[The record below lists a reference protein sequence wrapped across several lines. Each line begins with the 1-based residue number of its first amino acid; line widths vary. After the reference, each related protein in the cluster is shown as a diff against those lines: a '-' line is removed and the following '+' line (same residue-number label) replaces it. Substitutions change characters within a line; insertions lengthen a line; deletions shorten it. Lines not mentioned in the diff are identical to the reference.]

1 MPSRQQKESKLRQ
14 LINDMSEEN
23 EYRNLQ
29 QNRDRARSVTVGT
42 CGGGSLELHMR
53 GDYHSSWMSLT
64 PVEALE
70 LAEQLAAASGV
81 HVAMRPKNDFSAWRG
96 WNADNVDY
104 DHIHL
109 LGQSPH
115 VAKHMALKAER
126 EKILEAEAET
136 AKLPFEPNNPE
147 NKERI
152 EEFVMKR
159 TQYENEPHN
168 NTAVTP
174 KTVPLE
180 EEIQQP
186 PSEENYTIHEMVI
199 DKGVDDAMAR
209 IKKEQIPKFDH
220 AKAAANAVEI
230 LRGRAKESED
240 HHASVRKMVA
250 KSNKVRDAKRKA
262 KLKKE
267 EK

>member
-1 MPSRQQKESKLRQ
+1 MSRQEKESKLRQ

-23 EYRNLQ
+23 EYKNLM

-81 HVAMRPKNDFSAWRG
+81 HVAMKPKNDFSAWRG
-96 WNADNVDY
+96 WNVENVD
-104 DHIHL
+104 HERVHL
-109 LGQSPH
+109 MGQSPH
-115 VAKHMALKAER
+115 VAKR
-126 EKILEAEAET
+126 EKYLDGESER

-152 EEFVMKR
+152 EEFIMER

-168 NTAVTP
+168 NTAVSP
-174 KTVPLE
+174 KTIPVEDEIAPHLPA
-180 EEIQQP
+180 EEIH
-186 PSEENYTIHEMVI
+186 TIHEIMI
-199 DKGVDDAMAR
+199 DKEVDDAMAR
-209 IKKEQIPKFDH
+209 VKKEQIPKFDH

-230 LRGRAKESED
+230 LRERAKESED

-262 KLKKE
+262 KVKTE

>member
-23 EYRNLQ
+23 EYKNLM

-53 GDYHSSWMSLT
+53 GDYHSSWMLLT

-81 HVAMRPKNDFSAWRG
+81 HVAMKPKNDFSAWRG

-115 VAKHMALKAER
+115 VAKHLALKDEAER
-126 EKILEAEAET
+126 

-147 NKERI
+147 NRERI
-152 EEFVMKR
+152 EEFMEQK
-159 TQYENEPHN
+159 
-168 NTAVTP
+168 
-174 KTVPLE
+174 
-180 EEIQQP
+180 
-186 PSEENYTIHEMVI
+186 EENLADAASISNEFMQKTHQQYANEENTPAKVAPKFETRKPRDSNKIHEFFE
-199 DKGVDDAMAR
+199 DGVDEQVDGTIAR
-209 IKKEQIPKFDH
+209 LERDKKNRDEYRANERELLRKSFLERDKKRA
-220 AKAAANAVEI
+220 AKAKAE
-230 LRGRAKESED
+230 
-240 HHASVRKMVA
+240 A
-250 KSNKVRDAKRKA
+250 KSK
-262 KLKKE
+262 
-267 EK
+267 

>member
-1 MPSRQQKESKLRQ
+1 MPRQPKESKLRQ
-14 LINDMSEEN
+14 MINNMAEEN
-23 EYRNLQ
+23 EYKNMQ

-53 GDYHSSWMSLT
+53 GDYHSSWMLLT

-81 HVAMRPKNDFSAWRG
+81 HVAMKPKNDFSAWRG
-96 WNADNVDY
+96 WNADNMDS
-104 DHIHL
+104 DNPWTQPKL
-109 LGQSPH
+109 EGQRE
-115 VAKHMALKAER
+115 VAR
-126 EKILEAEAET
+126 
-136 AKLPFEPNNPE
+136 LPFEPNNPE

-159 TQYENEPHN
+159 TQYDNEPN
-168 NTAVTP
+168 DNTAVSP
-174 KTVPLE
+174 KTIALE
-180 EEIQQP
+180 DEIEQP
-186 PSEENYTIHEMVI
+186 PSEEMHTIHEIMI
-199 DKGVDDAMAR
+199 DKEVDEAMAR
-209 IKKEQIPKFDH
+209 VKKEQIPKFDH

-262 KLKKE
+262 KVKTE

>member
-1 MPSRQQKESKLRQ
+1 
-14 LINDMSEEN
+14 
-23 EYRNLQ
+23 
-29 QNRDRARSVTVGT
+29 
-42 CGGGSLELHMR
+42 
-53 GDYHSSWMSLT
+53 MSLT

-126 EKILEAEAET
+126 EKILEAEGET

-199 DKGVDDAMAR
+199 DKEVDDAMAR

>member
-1 MPSRQQKESKLRQ
+1 MSRQEKESKLRQ
-14 LINDMSEEN
+14 LIIDMSEEN
-23 EYRNLQ
+23 EYKNLM

-70 LAEQLAAASGV
+70 IAEQIAAASGV
-81 HVAMRPKNDFSAWRG
+81 QVAMKPKNDFSAWRG

-115 VAKHMALKAER
+115 VAKHMALKAEA
-126 EKILEAEAET
+126 EKILDAEKES

-152 EEFVMKR
+152 EEFIMER

-168 NTAVTP
+168 NTAVSP
-174 KTVPLE
+174 KTIPVEDEIAPHLPA
-180 EEIQQP
+180 EEIH
-186 PSEENYTIHEMVI
+186 TIHEIMI
-199 DKGVDDAMAR
+199 DKEVDDAMAR
-209 IKKEQIPKFDH
+209 VKKEQIPKFDH

-230 LRGRAKESED
+230 LRERAKESED
-240 HHASVRKMVA
+240 HHASVRRMVA

-262 KLKKE
+262 KVKTE